1 MAYVCMEVTTR
12 FENLIG
18 TKSLRNTSNR
28 DVLLPNKAVLLNL
41 ASNETTIVPLPA

>member
-18 TKSLRNTSNR
+18 TKSLRNR
-28 DVLLPNKAVLLNL
+28 DVLLPKKALLLNL
-41 ASNETTIVPLPA
+41 ARNETTIVPLPA